1 MSKDVV
7 VVLGVGGMGAAI
19 ARRFGGSRTLLL
31 ADANDDTLAAVAG
44 ALRDE
49 GHEVVTRP
57 VDVAEG
63 ESVAAL
69 ADVAAGLGP
78 VTHVAHT
85 AGLSMAQAAP
95 DAIIRVDLL
104 GVAHFLD
111 EFARVVAPGGAG
123 VVISSTAGHFAPRL
137 PADQERAL
145 AITPASELLELPFLS
160 SEVVTEPASAYSLAK
175 LGAMLRVRAAA
186 PSWGRRKARVN
197 SVSPGVISTP
207 MGRLELDGPW
217 GDALRSVTDT
227 APAGR
232 IGTPDDVADAV
243 SFLLGPQST
252 FITGT
257 DLLVDGGSVAM
268 SLSES
273 WARHPLR

>member
-1 MSKDVV
+1 MGRDVV

-31 ADANDDTLAAVAG
+31 ADANDHTLAAVAG

-69 ADVAAGLGP
+69 ADVAADLGP

-145 AITPASELLELPFLS
+145 AITPASELLQLPFLS
-160 SEVVTEPASAYSLAK
+160 GEVVTEPAGAYSLAK

-186 PSWGRRKARVN
+186 PSWGRSRARVN
-197 SVSPGVISTP
+197 SVSPGVVSTP
-207 MGRLELDGPW
+207 MGRLELNGPW
-217 GDALRSVTDT
+217 GAALRSVTDA

-257 DLLVDGGSVAM
+257 DLLVDGGSVAVH
-268 SLSES
+268 LSES
-273 WARHPLR
+273 WARPPLP